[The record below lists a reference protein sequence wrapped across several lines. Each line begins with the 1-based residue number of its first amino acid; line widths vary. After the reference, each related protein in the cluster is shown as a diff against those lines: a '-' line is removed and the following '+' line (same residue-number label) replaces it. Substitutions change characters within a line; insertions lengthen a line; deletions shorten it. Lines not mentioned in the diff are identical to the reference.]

1 MSDERFMRRAL
12 ELAGRETRRTLPN
25 PSVGAVVV
33 KGGHII
39 GEGYHQG
46 FGQPHAEVNAINSVS
61 DQSKLAG
68 ATIYVTLEPC
78 SHYGKTPPCADLLI
92 RSGISSVVIGCLD
105 PYDKVAGA
113 GVERLQAAGMK
124 VKLGVLHDEC
134 LSLNKRFI
142 LARKERRPYIILKWA
157 QTADRFIAP
166 EDGARMTISSPQS
179 HHLLHYWRGQEMA
192 IAVGANTA
200 RIDDPSLTVRYTEL
214 YTERELPPIQ
224 PLRVVIGDTSKLPDG
239 LKLWG
244 SDAPTLAYSNKP
256 GRFFGPTVSLS
267 ICDTADRLI
276 QTICEDLYQR
286 EVLSIIIEGGTTTLS
301 HFIETGLWDEARVF
315 TCPMMLYRGMPAPDL
330 GEVAPSS
337 ITTSGTDLLEIYYH
351 PDLPKRLG
359 MTGTT
364 RERIS
369 SLCRSSVF
377 KPLLSTT

>member
-12 ELAGRETRRTLPN
+12 ELAAQETRRTLPN

-33 KGGHII
+33 KSGEII
-39 GEGYHQG
+39 GEGYHQR
-46 FGQPHAEVNAINSVS
+46 FGQPHAEVNAINSIS

-68 ATIYVTLEPC
+68 STVYVTLEPC

-92 RSGISSVVIGCLD
+92 RSGISSVVVGCLD
-105 PYDKVAGA
+105 PYEKVSGA
-113 GVERLQAAGMK
+113 VVERLRAAGMQVK
-124 VKLGVLHDEC
+124 VGVLHDEC
-134 LSLNKRFI
+134 VSLNRRFI

-166 EDGARMTISSPQS
+166 EDGARMTISSQQS
-179 HHLLHYWRGQEMA
+179 HQLLHYWRGQEMA

-200 RIDDPSLTVRYTEL
+200 RTDDPSLTVRYTEL
-214 YTERELPPIQ
+214 YAERELPPMQ
-224 PLRVVIGDTSKLPDG
+224 PLRVLIGDASKLPDG

-256 GRFFGPTVSLS
+256 GLHFGPTVSVS
-267 ICDTADRLI
+267 ICDTSNRLI

-301 HFIETGLWDEARVF
+301 HFIESNLWDEARVF
-315 TCPMMLYRGMPAPDL
+315 TSPMMLYRGKSAPEL

-337 ITTSGTDLLEIYYH
+337 TTTSGSDLLEVFYH

-359 MTGTT
+359 
-364 RERIS
+364 
-369 SLCRSSVF
+369 
-377 KPLLSTT
+377 LLSDALRITKPPML